1 VEEGG
6 VVLGRYRVTAIGGS
20 SARVEDLE
28 SGRTFELVLK
38 SR

>member
-1 VEEGG
+1 
-6 VVLGRYRVTAIGGS
+6 VTAIGGS
-20 SARVEDLE
+20 SARVDDLE